1 MDRPQY
7 YRFHQGQKQLPF
19 ADSEYETRLKILRQT
34 MHETG
39 VDACVLTSMHNV
51 SYYSGFLYCSFGRP
65 YAQVVTK
72 TDTVTFSAG
81 IDAAQPWRRCYGDNI
96 TYTDWQR
103 HNYWRAI
110 LSVTGTGKTIGFEG
124 DHMSYAQYESMNQ
137 MFPDANWE
145 NMSMILEDLASVKD
159 DHEIDCFRTAVEVTD
174 KVYEEILPMLR
185 PGYSE
190 KDVANAMVS
199 KYREYAEG
207 EAYSPI
213 VATGPNGALPHA
225 IPTDREFQ
233 NGDFVVIDAA
243 AKYGGYHADMT
254 RTPVV
259 GSSTSKHE
267 EIYSIVKEAQQRGCD
282 IAKAGVPCKDVD
294 AATRD
299 YITEMGYG
307 EYYTHGTGHGL
318 GLEIHTSP
326 RFSPQ
331 SEQVLEKNNVMTIE
345 PGIYLAGWGGV
356 RIEDDVIIGNED
368 CEILN
373 KTTKELV
380 VLN

>member
-1 MDRPQY
+1 MNDSIYSKR
-7 YRFHQGQKQLPF
+7 QK
-19 ADSEYETRLKILRQT
+19 DLR
-34 MHETG
+34 M
-39 VDACVLTSMHNV
+39 VLDERGLDGMLITNLTNV
-51 SYYSGFLYCSFGRP
+51 RYISGFTGSAASCLITPEGQYFVTDGR
-65 YAQVVTK
+65 YIEQSKAQVK
-72 TDTVTFSAG
+72 GFERF
-81 IDAAQPWRRCYGDNI
+81 IDMNSHLSQIKDN
-96 TYTDWQR
+96 
-103 HNYWRAI
+103 N
-110 LSVTGTGKTIGFEG
+110 LNPIGFKLAFEG
-124 DHMSYAQYESMNQ
+124 DHMSYALYENMIS
-137 MFPDANWE
+137 MFPNTKWE
-145 NMSMILEDLASVKD
+145 SSSMILEDLASVKD
-159 DHEIDCFRTAVEVTD
+159 DHELECIRTAVEVTD

-185 PGYSE
+185 PGFTE
-190 KDVANAMVS
+190 KQVANTMVS

-233 NGDFVVIDAA
+233 NGDFIVIDAA

-259 GSSTSKHE
+259 GEATEKHKE
-267 EIYSIVKEAQQRGCD
+267 VYSIVKEAQQRGCD
-282 IAKAGVPCKDVD
+282 IAKAGVPCKKVD
-294 AATRD
+294 AATRE
-299 YITEMGYG
+299 YIGEMGYG

-331 SEQVLEKNNVMTIE
+331 STQVLEVNNVMTIE

-356 RIEDDVIIGNED
+356 RIEDDVIIGEDD

-373 KTTKELV
+373 QTTKDLV
-380 VLN
+380 ILN